1 MNKKNILFLKIS
13 LILIAVAT
21 FLLCIFWL
29 PGLAERTA
37 IANPEYAYLKYPILI
52 MVYITA
58 IPFYTAF
65 YNAYGILNNIKSG
78 EVFTQKPVGSLKT
91 IRNCA
96 ISELMI
102 YIILSAFLFF
112 QNALHPGIAIAFAII
127 QFTALIIAVFAGVLI
142 ELLNKAIELKD
153 DNDLTI

>member
-1 MNKKNILFLKIS
+1 MNKKNILFLKVS
-13 LILIAVAT
+13 LILIAVVT
-21 FLLCIFWL
+21 ILLCIFWL

-37 IANPEYAYLKYPILI
+37 ISNPEYAYLRYPILI
-52 MVYITA
+52 MIYITA
-58 IPFYTAF
+58 IPFYIAF
-65 YNAYGILNNIKSG
+65 YRAYGILNNIKRG
-78 EVFTQKPVGSLKT
+78 EVFTHKPLGSLKI

-96 ISELMI
+96 ISELAI
-102 YIILSAFLFF
+102 YIILSLFLFS
-112 QNALHPGIAIAFAII
+112 QDALHPGIAIAFAII